1 MVQDTVDGVSETAAK
16 GDVPISA
23 QLDYRKVEDP
33 EWLERELLRA
43 DDGYPTSRGAVV
55 LQSLKTGDF
64 LGFAYAL
71 SSVNLSIMLLVASY
85 VALAAAR
92 IETET
97 SDALFTTASD
107 AAYAV
112 GLCWKPLFLSGAAS
126 AAVEVK
132 KFVDTVVG
140 VQNSRKM

>member
-1 MVQDTVDGVSETAAK
+1 MQDTVDGVSETAAK

-33 EWLERELLRA
+33 EWRELLRA

-71 SSVNLSIMLLVASY
+71 SSVNLSITLLVASY

-140 VQNSRKM
+140 VQNRRKM